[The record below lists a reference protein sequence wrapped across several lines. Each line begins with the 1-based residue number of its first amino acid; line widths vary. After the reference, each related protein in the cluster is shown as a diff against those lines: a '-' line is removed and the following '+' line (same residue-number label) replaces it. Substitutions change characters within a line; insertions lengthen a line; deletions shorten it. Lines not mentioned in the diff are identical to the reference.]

1 MAYTKNETKLKI
13 FLQKVENE
21 KNVKSDKR
29 AIGRNSNGAPTNKQ
43 LRDRGFIRPCGKW
56 GGYISVDVYCY

>member
-21 KNVKSDKR
+21 KNVKPNKR
-29 AIGRNSNGAPTNKQ
+29 AIRGNSNSASTNK
-43 LRDRGFIRPCGKW
+43 
-56 GGYISVDVYCY
+56 